1 MPTKFLRK
9 AQVAERYSVNERSV
23 DRWKLDGRLPPPHM
37 RGRIPLWRED
47 ELEKLDRRATVT
59 ANQNTRAA

>member
-1 MPTKFLRK
+1 MSTKFLRK

-47 ELEKLDRRATVT
+47 ELERLDRRATVA
-59 ANQNTRAA
+59 ANQNIRS